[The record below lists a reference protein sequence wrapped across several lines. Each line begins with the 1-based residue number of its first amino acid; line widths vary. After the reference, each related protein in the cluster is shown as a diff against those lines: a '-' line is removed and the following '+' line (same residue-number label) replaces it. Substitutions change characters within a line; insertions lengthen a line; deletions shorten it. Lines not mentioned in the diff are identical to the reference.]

1 MSWNIYLGWSSL
13 ALKPT
18 IEYNFDPKIQGDE
31 QNLQKQKAHNSA
43 KTKLFW
49 GIWGKFLSHFEDKQW
64 TADCWP
70 WSIYP
75 YCWFC
80 GGQWTWI
87 SKSKAI
93 VWHAPKPVN
102 RFRERPK
109 SITFAHGCLCD
120 PGSWSPLI
128 FAYTVLYFYLHMYIL
143 YTSIFVYWTDY
154 TVYIY
159 LNIYIYM
166 YTFHIYIYIYTYI
179 LYTNI
184 LYRFVDL

>member
-1 MSWNIYLGWSSL
+1 MDRRLL
-13 ALKPT
+13 TMK
-18 IEYNFDPKIQGDE
+18 
-31 QNLQKQKAHNSA
+31 
-43 KTKLFW
+43 
-49 GIWGKFLSHFEDKQW
+49 
-64 TADCWP
+64 
-70 WSIYP
+70 YP

-102 RFRERPK
+102 RFCERPK

-120 PGSWSPLI
+120 PGFWSPLI

-159 LNIYIYM
+159 INIYIYM
-166 YTFHIYIYIYTYI
+166 YTFYIYIYTYI

-184 LYRFVDL
+184 LNRFVDVMIISDIYIWSPTELWKKTFNLDRRRLRPIFP